1 MLRERA
7 CVCAHWLRTFFL
19 QKYTDS
25 VAACFS
31 VSVCG
36 FVSVHLALYI
46 YYRCAQHVFIL
57 LTFVS
62 GFLPREIYSII
73 WGGKSYQVRSEREKG
88 RRICCVS
95 LSLMINLHSFVSENR
110 DMSWKSDFPCSFETE
125 QHAVVYHV
133 DMFTKWNSSLHFETI
148 Y

>member
-73 WGGKSYQVRSEREKG
+73 WGGKSYQVRLEREKG
-88 RRICCVS
+88 RRICCIS
-95 LSLMINLHSFVSENR
+95 LSLMINLHSFVSEN
-110 DMSWKSDFPCSFETE
+110 
-125 QHAVVYHV
+125 VY
-133 DMFTKWNSSLHFETI
+133 MFKGTCHGKVIFLALLKQNSVLWSI
-148 Y
+148 M